1 MIKEKINDIDKFN
14 SNRYRD
20 MNIFNNPCSL
30 SDTHLLQLF
39 NLQREKVEDI
49 DIAHKPDGM
58 YATIKLIKEEQ
69 VCPICEFKTSTV
81 KDYTTKKIVHSL
93 TTNTPC
99 FINYK
104 ARRYKCPSC
113 SKTFYEHNPFSYKN
127 MKISSLTVY
136 NVLSDLKK
144 ATETFTTTSE
154 RHHIS
159 PTTAASIFD
168 AHVSISRRVLP
179 RYLCIDEVYAFKS
192 DRSNYVCVLVDY
204 SSTATV
210 DLLPSRKKEYL
221 LKYLSFI
228 PLEER
233 KKVEIVS
240 IDMWETY
247 RSVAKS
253 KFPSCVVSVDKFH
266 ILQELHRKLDSIRIT
281 TMNKTKPPK
290 VKDKSTLTKQQIVE
304 YDIRDKQYYLLKKF
318 NWLLFKN
325 EENIKKKTMDKN
337 LSPMDPNYEKRYNA
351 KMKQYLNYYDI
362 LDMIFSINEDLNTA
376 CNLKYKMD
384 QFYKHCTYEKAKSE
398 LTEIII
404 EFRDSGL
411 EEMISFSN
419 TLARWKNEIINSFI
433 IVDEKNNKKI
443 NNGIIENRNK
453 VIKQLKHNS
462 NGYKNWERFRN
473 RALYVLNE
481 DATFRLNPSIKH
493 STPNK

>member
-1 MIKEKINDIDKFN
+1 
-14 SNRYRD
+14 
-20 MNIFNNPCSL
+20 MNIFKDPCSL

-49 DIAHKPDGM
+49 DIAHKADGM
-58 YATIKLIKEEQ
+58 CATIKLLQEEQ
-69 VCPICEFKTSTV
+69 TCPVCEFKTTTV
-81 KDYTTKKIVHSL
+81 KDYTTKKIIHSL

-104 ARRYKCPSC
+104 ARRYKCPAC

-144 ATETFTTTSE
+144 ATETFTTVSE

-168 AHVSISRRVLP
+168 AHISISRRVLP
-179 RYLCIDEVYAFKS
+179 RYLCIDEVYGFRS
-192 DRSNYVCVLVDY
+192 ERSNYVCVLVDY
-204 SSTATV
+204 TSTATI
-210 DLLPSRKKEYL
+210 DLLPSRKKEDL

-247 RSVAKS
+247 RSVAKA
-253 KFPSCVVSVDKFH
+253 KFPSCVVAVDKFH
-266 ILQELHRKLDSIRIT
+266 ILQEMHRKLDSIRLK
-281 TMNKTKPPK
+281 TMNQVKPPK
-290 VKDKSTLTKQQIVE
+290 VKDKASLPKEKMVE
-304 YDIRDKQYYLLKKF
+304 YEERDKQYYLLKKF
-318 NWLLFKN
+318 HWLLFKN
-325 EENIKKKTMDKN
+325 EDNFKKKETDKW
-337 LSPMDPNYEKRYNA
+337 SPIDPNYEKRYNR
-351 KMKQYLNYYDI
+351 KIKQYLNYYDI
-362 LDMIFSINEDLNTA
+362 LDSILSINNDLNTA
-376 CNLKYKMD
+376 SNLKYRMD
-384 QFYKHCTYEKAKSE
+384 QFYKHCTYEKAKKE
-398 LTEIII
+398 LSEIII

-411 EEMISFSN
+411 EEMIAFSN
-419 TLARWKNEIINSFI
+419 TLVRWKNEIVNSFI
-433 IVDEKNNKKI
+433 IIDKDKNKKI

-481 DATFRLNPSIKH
+481 DATFRLNPITAKK
-493 STPNK
+493 TKA

>member
-1 MIKEKINDIDKFN
+1 M
-14 SNRYRD
+14 S
-20 MNIFNNPCSL
+20 IFEDPCSL
-30 SDTHLLQLF
+30 SDAYLLQLF
-39 NLQREKVEDI
+39 NLQREQVETI
-49 DIAHKPDGM
+49 NLAHKPDGM
-58 YATIKLIKEEQ
+58 YATIKLINEEQ
-69 VCPICEFKTSTV
+69 TCPICEYKTTTV
-81 KDYTTKKIVHSL
+81 KDYTMKKIIHSL

-113 SKTFYEHNPFSYKN
+113 SKTFYEHNPFAYRN

-144 ATETFTTTSE
+144 ATETFTTVSE

-168 AHVSISRRVLP
+168 AHVSISRKILP
-179 RYLCIDEVYAFKS
+179 RYLCIDEVYAFRS

-204 SSTATV
+204 TSTATV
-210 DLLPSRKKEYL
+210 DLLPSRKKEDL
-221 LKYLSFI
+221 LKYFSFI

-240 IDMWETY
+240 IDMWDTY
-247 RSVAKS
+247 RSVAKA
-253 KFPSCVVSVDKFH
+253 KFPNSVVSVDKFH
-266 ILQELHRKLDSIRIT
+266 ILQELHRKLDSIRIK
-281 TMNKTKPPK
+281 TMNKIKPPK
-290 VKDKSTLTKQQIVE
+290 VKDKSTLTQQQVEE
-304 YDIRDKQYYLLKKF
+304 YDLRDKQYYLLKKF

-325 EENIKKKTMDKN
+325 EENIKRRSTNKD
-337 LSPMDPNYEKRYNA
+337 LSPLDPNCEKKYNA

-362 LDMIFSINEDLNTA
+362 LDMILTINDDLNTA
-376 CNLKYKMD
+376 VNLKYRID
-384 QFYKHCTYEKAKSE
+384 QYYRKCTYEKAKKE
-398 LTEIII
+398 LGEIII
-404 EFRDSGL
+404 EFRDSGI

-419 TLARWKNEIINSFI
+419 TLARWKNEVVNSFI

-462 NGYKNWERFRN
+462 NGYKNWNRFRN
-473 RALYVLNE
+473 RALFVLNE
-481 DATFRLNPSIKH
+481 DATFRLNPVIEQRKQK
-493 STPNK
+493 NKKVE